1 MSKIKKPTFQSVK
14 GMHDILPQDQFIWEK
29 IRETVTGVAKHYNF
43 SRIDTPI
50 LEKVDLFERGVG
62 GATDIVEKQMFV
74 VETENK
80 EKLALRPENT
90 AGVARAYIEHGL
102 SHLGHPLKL
111 YYIGPMFRYE
121 QPQEGRFRQ
130 FYQAGVEIL
139 GGDSDAIYDA
149 QSILVFY
156 RILEDLKINK
166 LNIQINTVGC
176 RNCRPPYRK
185 KLQAYYKNKNVCK
198 DCKRR
203 VVANPLRVLDCKEK
217 ICQPVKKEAPTML
230 DNICAYCNNHFR
242 EVLEYLDE
250 LKLPYA
256 LNNSLVRGLDYYNR
270 TVFEIYASGFDFA
283 LGGGGRYD
291 YLVEILGGR
300 PTSAVG
306 WAMGLERAA
315 LVLKK
320 KEVVFS
326 EKVKIPVFF
335 VHIGDQA
342 KKKSLSLIEAL
353 RQGRVSV
360 KESLGK
366 DSLKSQLRLADREGS
381 KLALIFGQKEAFED
395 SIIIRDLQTGAQ
407 ETVLLSKVVEEV
419 KKRL

>member
-1 MSKIKKPTFQSVK
+1 MA
-14 GMHDILPQDQFIWEK
+14 G
-29 IRETVTGVAKHYNF
+29 HYNF

-50 LEKVDLFERGVG
+50 LEKAELFERGVG
-62 GATDIVEKQMFV
+62 QATDIVEKQMFI
-74 VETENK
+74 VETASG

-102 SHLGHPLKL
+102 SHLGQPLKL

-139 GGDSDAIYDA
+139 GSDSDAIYDA
-149 QSILVFY
+149 QSILVCY

-176 RNCRPPYRK
+176 KNCRPLYRK

-203 VVANPLRVLDCKEK
+203 IVSNPLRVLDCKEK
-217 ICQPVKKEAPTML
+217 ICQPIKKEAPTML
-230 DNICAYCNNHFR
+230 DNICGYCGNHFR
-242 EVLEYLDE
+242 SVLEYLDE
-250 LKLPYA
+250 LKLPYV
-256 LNNSLVRGLDYYNR
+256 LNHSLVRGLDYYNR
-270 TVFEIYASGFDFA
+270 TVFEIYADGFDAA

-291 YLVEILGGR
+291 YLVEMLGGR

-306 WAMGLERAA
+306 WAIGLERI
-315 LVLKK
+315 LMVLKK
-320 KEVVFS
+320 NNITFS
-326 EKVKIPVFF
+326 QKCKPPIFF
-335 VHIGDQA
+335 VHIGEQA
-342 KKKSLSLIEAL
+342 KKRSLVIIEAL
-353 RQGRVSV
+353 RKGKIAV
-360 KESLGK
+360 KEMLGR
-366 DSLKSQLRLADREGS
+366 DSLKSQLRSADKEGS

-407 ETVLLSKVVEEV
+407 ETVLISKVVEEV

>member
-1 MSKIKKPTFQSVK
+1 MA
-14 GMHDILPQDQFIWEK
+14 G
-29 IRETVTGVAKHYNF
+29 HYNF

-50 LEKVDLFERGVG
+50 LEKAGLFERGVG
-62 GATDIVEKQMFV
+62 QATDIVEKQMFI
-74 VETENK
+74 VETASG

-102 SHLGHPLKL
+102 SHLGQPLKL

-139 GGDSDAIYDA
+139 GSDSDAIYDA
-149 QSILVFY
+149 QSILVCY

-176 RNCRPPYRK
+176 KNCRPLYRK

-203 VVANPLRVLDCKEK
+203 IVSNPLRVLDCKEK
-217 ICQPVKKEAPTML
+217 ICQPIKKEAPTML
-230 DNICAYCNNHFR
+230 DNICGYCGNHFR
-242 EVLEYLDE
+242 SVLEYLDE
-250 LKLPYA
+250 LKLPYV
-256 LNNSLVRGLDYYNR
+256 LNHSLVRGLDYYNR
-270 TVFEIYASGFDFA
+270 TVFEIYADGFDAA

-291 YLVEILGGR
+291 YLVEMLGGR

-306 WAMGLERAA
+306 WAIGLERI
-315 LVLKK
+315 LMVLKK
-320 KEVVFS
+320 NNITFS
-326 EKVKIPVFF
+326 QKCKPPIFF
-335 VHIGDQA
+335 VHIGEQA
-342 KKKSLSLIEAL
+342 KKRSLVIIEAL
-353 RQGRVSV
+353 RKGKIAV
-360 KESLGK
+360 KEMLGR
-366 DSLKSQLRLADREGS
+366 DSLKSQLRSADKEGS

-407 ETVLLSKVVEEV
+407 ETVLISKVVEEV